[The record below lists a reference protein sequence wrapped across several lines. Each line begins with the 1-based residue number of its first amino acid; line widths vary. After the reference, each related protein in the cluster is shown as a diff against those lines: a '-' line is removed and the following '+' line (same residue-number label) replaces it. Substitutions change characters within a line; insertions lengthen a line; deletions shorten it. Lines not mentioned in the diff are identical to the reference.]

1 MSDTP
6 KLPRITPFGE
16 TAVLF
21 EAATSLDLD
30 VQRRIWAFAE
40 TVATWRGVVE
50 IVPGIDNLLVIYEPR
65 ELAFDRIVSRLAK
78 VWLRTGPIERSPRVI
93 EIPVIYGGADGP
105 DLPAIATAAG
115 LSVREA
121 AEIHAAPDYMVCAL
135 GSQPGFGYLA
145 GLDRRLATPRRAEP
159 RLNVGA
165 GAVVI
170 GGTQAGVIAR
180 ASPSGWHIV
189 GQTPVEFFDL
199 ANPTPALL
207 APGDTVRFRIEQVLS

>member
-1 MSDTP
+1 MNDTA
-6 KLPRITPFGE
+6 KLPRITLFGE

-21 EAATSLDLD
+21 EAATTLDLD
-30 VQRRIWAFAE
+30 VQRRIWTFAE
-40 TVATWRGVVE
+40 AVGMWRGVVE
-50 IVPGIDNLLVIYEPR
+50 VVPGIDNLLVIYEPR
-65 ELAFDRIVSRLAK
+65 ELAFDQIVSRLAGA
-78 VWLRTGPIERSPRVI
+78 WLRTKPLDRAPRVI
-93 EIPVIYGGADGP
+93 EIPVVYGGEDGP
-105 DLPAIATAAG
+105 DLPAIAATAG
-115 LSVREA
+115 LSVQEA
-121 AEIHAAPDYMVCAL
+121 AAIHAAPDYMVCAL

-145 GLDRRLATPRRAEP
+145 GLDPRLATPRRSEP
-159 RLNVGA
+159 RLDVRA

-170 GGTQAGVIAR
+170 GGSQAGVIAR